1 MPTNHP
7 ERALAASAHELQ
19 RAARHLQKPA
29 AAADQVPALGITL
42 AHVEEALD
50 RLTVGMMQMAN
61 GVVEWSAEHGRSAD
75 EDVLPPE
82 ARALCFHLRAAAD
95 ALRAPRDACTSSRIW
110 MRRLVAAYSDTAQG
124 SELCLNAPHPTRGS
138 SRQTP
143 DDTSIPSPLRS

>member
-1 MPTNHP
+1 MPTHHP
-7 ERALAASAHELQ
+7 AHALADSADELQ
-19 RAARHLQKPA
+19 RAARHLRKHA

-50 RLTVGMMQMAN
+50 RLMVGMMQMAN
-61 GVVEWSAEHGRSAD
+61 DVVECSAEQGRSTD

-110 MRRLVAAYSDTAQG
+110 SGRMLVAHSD
-124 SELCLNAPHPTRGS
+124 PV
-138 SRQTP
+138 
-143 DDTSIPSPLRS
+143 RS